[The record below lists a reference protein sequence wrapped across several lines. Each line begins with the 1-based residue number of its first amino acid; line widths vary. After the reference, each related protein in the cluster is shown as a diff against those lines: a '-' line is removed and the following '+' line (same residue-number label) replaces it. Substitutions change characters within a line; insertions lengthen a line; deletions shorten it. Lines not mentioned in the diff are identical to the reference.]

1 MGTEVHVIVVDGE
14 PRLLERARASIERLE
29 AKWSRFRP
37 TSELSQLNRAAGRT
51 CIVSTET
58 FEVVN
63 LAVQAWYLTGGRFDP
78 TVHDALVA
86 AGYDRTFREIAPAP
100 VVPRPPTPV
109 PTTVP
114 TPGCAAIALAPS
126 VRAIT
131 LPPGVALDLGGI
143 GKGRAADLV
152 TAELTAAGAAG
163 ASVSIGGD
171 VRVTGSGL
179 EGGAW
184 EVGVESPFEEGV
196 DLATLAMADGAV
208 VTSTRLF
215 RTWQRDGLRHHHL
228 IDPATGSPA
237 WTGLAAVTVV
247 AGQAATGEVMAKAAY
262 LAGAE
267 EGAALLAAA
276 GLTGLLV
283 EDTGAVR
290 RVDNL
295 EVYAR

>member
-1 MGTEVHVIVVDGE
+1 MGTEVHVVVVDGD
-14 PRLLERARASIERLE
+14 PGLLDRARAAIERLE

-51 CIVSTET
+51 CIVSIET
-58 FEVVN
+58 FELVN

-78 TVHDALVA
+78 TVHDALVT

-100 VVPRPPTPV
+100 SIRRPSSPV
-109 PTTVP
+109 PA
-114 TPGCAAIALAPS
+114 PGCAAIALAPS
-126 VRAIT
+126 VRAVT
-131 LPPGVALDLGGI
+131 LPPGIALDLGGI

-152 TAELTAAGAAG
+152 ATDLIAAGAAG
-163 ASVSIGGD
+163 ASVGIGGD
-171 VRVTGSGL
+171 VRVMGAGL
-179 EGGAW
+179 DGGAW
-184 EVGVESPFEEGV
+184 EVGVESPFDEGT
-196 DLATLAMADGAV
+196 DLATLALADGAV

-215 RTWQRDGLRHHHL
+215 RTWQRDGIRQHHL
-228 IDPATGSPA
+228 IDPSTGSPA
-237 WTGLAAVTVV
+237 WTGVAAVTVV

-262 LAGAE
+262 LAGAD

>member
-1 MGTEVHVIVVDGE
+1 MGTEVHVVVVDGD
-14 PRLLERARASIERLE
+14 PGLLDRARAAIERLE

-51 CIVSTET
+51 CIVSIET
-58 FEVVN
+58 FELVN

-78 TVHDALVA
+78 TVHDALVD

-100 VVPRPPTPV
+100 SSRRASSPV
-109 PTTVP
+109 PA
-114 TPGCAAIALAPS
+114 PGCAAIALAPS
-126 VRAIT
+126 VRAVT
-131 LPPGVALDLGGI
+131 LPASIALDLGGI

-152 TAELTAAGAAG
+152 ATDLIAAGAAG
-163 ASVSIGGD
+163 ASVGIGGD
-171 VRVTGSGL
+171 VRVMGAGL
-179 EGGAW
+179 DGGAW
-184 EVGVESPFEEGV
+184 EVGVESPFDEGT
-196 DLATLAMADGAV
+196 DLATLALADGAV

-215 RTWQRDGLRHHHL
+215 RTWQRDGIRQHHL
-228 IDPATGSPA
+228 IDPSTGSPA
-237 WTGLAAVTVV
+237 WTGVAAVTVV

-262 LAGAE
+262 LAGAD

>member
-1 MGTEVHVIVVDGE
+1 MGTEVHVVVVDGD
-14 PRLLERARASIERLE
+14 PGLLDRARAAIERLE

-51 CIVSTET
+51 CIVSIET
-58 FEVVN
+58 FELVN

-78 TVHDALVA
+78 TVHDALVD

-100 VVPRPPTPV
+100 SIRRPSSPV
-109 PTTVP
+109 PA
-114 TPGCAAIALAPS
+114 PGCAAIALAPS
-126 VRAIT
+126 VRAVT
-131 LPPGVALDLGGI
+131 LPPGIALDLGGI

-152 TAELTAAGAAG
+152 ATDLIAAGAAG
-163 ASVSIGGD
+163 ASVGIGGD
-171 VRVTGSGL
+171 VRVMGAGL
-179 EGGAW
+179 DGGAW
-184 EVGVESPFEEGV
+184 EVGVESPFDEGT
-196 DLATLAMADGAV
+196 DLATLALADGAV

-215 RTWQRDGLRHHHL
+215 RTWQRDGIRQHHL
-228 IDPATGSPA
+228 IDPSTGSPA
-237 WTGLAAVTVV
+237 WTGVAAVTVV

-262 LAGAE
+262 LAGAD

>member
-1 MGTEVHVIVVDGE
+1 MGTEVHVVVVDGD
-14 PRLLERARASIERLE
+14 PGLLDRARAAIERLE

-51 CIVSTET
+51 CIVSIET
-58 FEVVN
+58 FELVN

-78 TVHDALVA
+78 TVHDALVT

-100 VVPRPPTPV
+100 SIRRPSSPAPA
-109 PTTVP
+109 
-114 TPGCAAIALAPS
+114 PGCAAIALAPS
-126 VRAIT
+126 VRAVT
-131 LPPGVALDLGGI
+131 LPPGIALDLGGI

-152 TAELTAAGAAG
+152 ATDLIAAGAAG
-163 ASVSIGGD
+163 ASVGIGGD
-171 VRVTGSGL
+171 VRVNGAGL
-179 EGGAW
+179 DGGAW
-184 EVGVESPFEEGV
+184 EVGVESPFDEGT
-196 DLATLAMADGAV
+196 DLATLALADGAV

-215 RTWQRDGLRHHHL
+215 RTWQRDGIRQHHL
-228 IDPATGSPA
+228 IDPSTGSPA
-237 WTGLAAVTVV
+237 WTGVAAVTVV

-262 LAGAE
+262 LAGAD